1 MNDDRYTMSGMS
13 GGMSGSTLLMSFLA
27 GAVAGAAVALLTT
40 PKRGSEVREQI
51 RNWAS
56 NSKVGDAVH
65 RATTS
70 ARRAFDDV
78 VSDVANPDH

>member
-1 MNDDRYTMSGMS
+1 MTDDRYVTGM
-13 GGMSGSTLLMSFLA
+13 GMSGSTLLMSFLC

-40 PKRGSEVREQI
+40 PKRGSEMREQI

-56 NSKVGDAVH
+56 NSKVGEAVQ

-78 VSDVANPDH
+78 VSDVNVNPDH

>member
-1 MNDDRYTMSGMS
+1 MTDDRYVS
-13 GGMSGSTLLMSFLA
+13 GMSGSTGSTLFMAFLG
-27 GAVAGAAVALLTT
+27 GALAGAAVALLTT
-40 PKRGSEVREQI
+40 PKRGSEMREQI

-78 VSDVANPDH
+78 VSEVNPDH

>member
-1 MNDDRYTMSGMS
+1 MDDRYSSSGIIF
-13 GGMSGSTLLMSFLA
+13 MSFLA

-40 PKRGSEVREQI
+40 PKRGSEVREQLK
-51 RNWAS
+51 NWAS
-56 NSKVGDAVH
+56 SGKVGEAVH

-78 VSDVANPDH
+78 VSEVNPDH

>member
-1 MNDDRYTMSGMS
+1 MTEDRYLSGMS
-13 GGMSGSTLLMSFLA
+13 GMSGSTLLMSFLR

-40 PKRGSEVREQI
+40 PKRGSEMREQI

-56 NSKVGDAVH
+56 NSKVGDVVQ

-78 VSDVANPDH
+78 VSDVNPDH